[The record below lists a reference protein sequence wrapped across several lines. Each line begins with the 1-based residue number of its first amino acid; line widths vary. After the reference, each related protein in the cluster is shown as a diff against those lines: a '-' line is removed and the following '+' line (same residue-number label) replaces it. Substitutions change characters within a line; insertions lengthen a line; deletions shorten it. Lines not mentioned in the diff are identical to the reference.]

1 MLQEAIG
8 FLSDLCGREVY
19 EFPQAY
25 IDSFLSDL
33 CGREVNDGGVGLIGF
48 FLSDLCGRE
57 EVSNFC

>member
-33 CGREVNDGGVGLIGF
+33 CGREGQGTGECVAF
-48 FLSDLCGRE
+48 WRF
-57 EVSNFC
+57 